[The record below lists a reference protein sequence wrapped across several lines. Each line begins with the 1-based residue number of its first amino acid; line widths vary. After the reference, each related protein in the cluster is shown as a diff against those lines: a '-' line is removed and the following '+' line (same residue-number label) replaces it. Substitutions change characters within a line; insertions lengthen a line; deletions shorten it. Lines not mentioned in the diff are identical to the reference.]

1 MRGIVIQAISL
12 NAKAIRN
19 GGKVNTVISVKF
31 NGNNKAYY
39 FDPKG
44 IDFAVGDS
52 VIVETVRGI
61 EFGQVVKANHE
72 IKEFI
77 KELKPVQ
84 RRATQADIERH
95 AENAEKGVYA
105 LNVAQEKVRQHGL
118 EMKLVSAEY
127 TFDRSKVIISF
138 TADGRIDFRE
148 LVRDLAGVL
157 RLRIELKQIYDRDDI
172 VMRGAL
178 AQCGRPCC
186 CKEFLQDFEKVS
198 IKMAKNQNL
207 SLNPQ
212 KISGMCGKLMC
223 CLKYENEY
231 YADINKRMPKRGAIV
246 LTPDGKGEVDGMD
259 VLQCNVSVK
268 VAQPD
273 DTIVLKT
280 YSLDDIKPITKG
292 TLADTVKDDDVP
304 AELKLLED

>member
-1 MRGIVIQAISL
+1 M
-12 NAKAIRN
+12 
-19 GGKVNTVISVKF
+19 NTVISVKF

-44 IDFAVGDS
+44 VEFAVGDY
-52 VIVETVRGI
+52 VVVETARGV
-61 EFGQVVKANHE
+61 EFGQVVKANHD

-84 RRATQADIERH
+84 RRATQADIERN
-95 AENAEKGVYA
+95 AENAEKSAYA
-105 LNVAQEKVRQHGL
+105 LSVAQEKVRKHGL
-118 EMKLVSAEY
+118 DMKLVSAEY

-186 CKEFLQDFEKVS
+186 CKEFLQDYEKVS
-198 IKMAKNQNL
+198 IKMAKNQSL

-223 CLKYENEY
+223 CLKYENDY
-231 YADINKRMPKRGAIV
+231 YADVNKRMPKRGATVI
-246 LTPDGKGEVDGMD
+246 TPDGKGEVDGMD
-259 VLQCNVSVK
+259 VLQCKVSVR
-268 VAQPD
+268 VVQPD
-273 DTIVLKT
+273 DTIVLKV
-280 YSLDDIKPITKG
+280 YALDEIKPITKG
-292 TLADTVKDDDVP
+292 SLADTVKDDDIP
-304 AELKLLED
+304 AELKKLED